1 MQLDA
6 QVNVT
11 RLAEPSIKG
20 RPLQLPQ
27 RGERL
32 SMTDRSQENP
42 QDLRNLLRVVSACR
56 PLGICSRFVDRGLSV
71 FVIEGL
77 PVRSKFFGARDTGP
91 LAAALR

>member
-42 QDLRNLLRVVSACR
+42 QDLRNLLRVVSACT
-56 PLGICSRFVDRGLSV
+56 LGLGHLQQVC
-71 FVIEGL
+71 
-77 PVRSKFFGARDTGP
+77 
-91 LAAALR
+91 